1 MESDTKTA
9 TLDVEPGDYEVTTE
23 AADDTVIDGTTISVI
38 DDDGI
43 EERDVT
49 VSDQT
54 NQSITSDATVS
65 GSVNVSIQTVIE
77 YNGEI
82 LSSETNSYDG
92 SGATEILSATYDPPE
107 NGTYTVRQ
115 EVVNG
120 DSSIVSG
127 VYFDTIESDTGGAVA
142 TTDDGF
148 VAGMSSLELAGV
160 LGVVLILLL
169 VLFGGRD

>member
-1 MESDTKTA
+1 
-9 TLDVEPGDYEVTTE
+9 VTT
-23 AADDTVIDGTTISVI
+23 TIATQPNNL
-38 DDDGI
+38 I
-43 EERDVT
+43 EEREIV
-49 VSDQT
+49 VSDT
-54 NQSITSDATVS
+54 ANETIAADATVS
-65 GSVNVSIQTVIE
+65 GSANVSIQTVIE

-82 LSSETNSYDG
+82 LSSETNTYDG

-107 NGTYTVRQ
+107 NGTYIVRQ

-120 DSSIVSG
+120 DETIVNS
-127 VYFDTIESDTGGAVA
+127 VYFDTIKSDTGAVA

-160 LGVVLILLL
+160 LGVALILLL